1 MYSGQKGSFTE
12 AGREMLINRTLGSII
27 CDNTEITH
35 VPGNVFNLMGSDHF
49 TSCDDVPKIDVAT
62 LIDFE
67 AVAGSDGTNGPPGPP
82 GPNGPPG
89 PPSPGPHDPM
99 GTLQSEMGDKFPFGN

>member
-35 VPGNVFNLMGSDHF
+35 VPGNVFNLMNSTQF
-49 TSCDDVPKIDVAT
+49 TSCDDVPQINVAT

-67 AVAGSDGTNGPPGPP
+67 ATAPPLPPGPGPNPQP
-82 GPNGPPG
+82 GPNG
-89 PPSPGPHDPM
+89 